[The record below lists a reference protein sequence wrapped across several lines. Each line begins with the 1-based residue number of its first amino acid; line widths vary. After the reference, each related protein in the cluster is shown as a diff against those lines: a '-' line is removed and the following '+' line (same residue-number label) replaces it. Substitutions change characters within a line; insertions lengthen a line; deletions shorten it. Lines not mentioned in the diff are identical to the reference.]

1 MFFFSKISL
10 TIYNIHQILKSI
22 HFTHTKFSDLY
33 PRFPQWN
40 LLYMLPCWVSL
51 VLWTGF
57 QIETRQ
63 TEQNIVIS
71 SGKPSKVPRT
81 RCIWVISS
89 VRASSLSFR
98 LRVSPLPS
106 IFCRKNDLIR
116 CFISFYVSIL
126 YFRSFL
132 VHTPPANCKNTNAR
146 PSGRVRLAGA
156 ASARHRALRISTN
169 TAPFVIV
176 VVDVPTPH
184 SLRNRTCDTPTRPL

>member
-116 CFISFYVSIL
+116 CFISFMYLFCIFAHFSCIP
-126 YFRSFL
+126 
-132 VHTPPANCKNTNAR
+132 HPPIVKIQT
-146 PSGRVRLAGA
+146 RVRQVESAWPGRPRRGIAPLA
-156 ASARHRALRISTN
+156 SQPIPRLS
-169 TAPFVIV
+169 VMW
-176 VVDVPTPH
+176 
-184 SLRNRTCDTPTRPL
+184 